1 MTIEEYSFV
10 SADGHVVEPAELWLT
25 RMDKKY
31 RARAPHVE
39 SRDDADYY
47 VLDGLAP
54 FPVGLEGATMDDKIR
69 GEISSVVGHRHG
81 DTRPGAWDPEARI
94 QDQQLDNVRAEVIYP
109 GLFGLQF
116 WTLSDPDYQREC
128 WRVYNDWL
136 SEFCAAVPGR
146 LLGAGFLPMKGPIEW
161 AITEARRIASKPG
174 LASIAIPAEVECS

>member
-69 GEISSVVGHRHG
+69 GEISSVVGHPHG
-81 DTRPGAWDPEARI
+81 DTRPGI
-94 QDQQLDNVRAEVIYP
+94 LKH
-109 GLFGLQF
+109 GLKISS
-116 WTLSDPDYQREC
+116 WTTCGQR
-128 WRVYNDWL
+128 
-136 SEFCAAVPGR
+136 
-146 LLGAGFLPMKGPIEW
+146 
-161 AITEARRIASKPG
+161 
-174 LASIAIPAEVECS
+174 